1 MTASPDTISP
11 VGEQTRRHRAGSAW
25 TDRGTAHL
33 VSGGPGDWAA
43 SVDCNRRAVE
53 LMDGLP
59 VAENEGYLADLGAAW
74 VNLGCALLAD
84 PSRRSLE
91 EALGA
96 FDRGTDLLGRLP
108 VGSSPRFRHNLA
120 AAWMNR
126 ADALAQIDSETSRS
140 GALRAYGRAIEIA
153 GRLPLD
159 EKPSFR
165 VLLASCWINLGSL
178 QQRMLDFTG
187 AVRACDGALA
197 AIGSLPRTGHRLATH
212 HAATAWTNRG
222 EALLS
227 ESPVEGA
234 RRSVE
239 SAGMALALLEGR
251 AVGGAADAKLRL
263 RALRVMARG
272 LEARVRSSP
281 HGADEVA
288 VLTDVAERGMSLAFS
303 SRHAAPDVFDPF
315 VIWFF
320 SFGSRAYGRHQ
331 PQFLAE
337 YLNEALR
344 RPESRACR
352 ELAVGLRAIAL
363 KSAAGTLEGL
373 GRNRLLVH
381 GTRQTELIMQA
392 VRDLRAIVHFD
403 A

>member
-1 MTASPDTISP
+1 
-11 VGEQTRRHRAGSAW
+11 
-25 TDRGTAHL
+25 
-33 VSGGPGDWAA
+33 
-43 SVDCNRRAVE
+43 
-53 LMDGLP
+53 
-59 VAENEGYLADLGAAW
+59 
-74 VNLGCALLAD
+74 
-84 PSRRSLE
+84 
-91 EALGA
+91 
-96 FDRGTDLLGRLP
+96 
-108 VGSSPRFRHNLA
+108 
-120 AAWMNR
+120 
-126 ADALAQIDSETSRS
+126 
-140 GALRAYGRAIEIA
+140 
-153 GRLPLD
+153 
-159 EKPSFR
+159 
-165 VLLASCWINLGSL
+165 
-178 QQRMLDFTG
+178 
-187 AVRACDGALA
+187 
-197 AIGSLPRTGHRLATH
+197 
-212 HAATAWTNRG
+212 
-222 EALLS
+222 
-227 ESPVEGA
+227 
-234 RRSVE
+234 
-239 SAGMALALLEGR
+239 
-251 AVGGAADAKLRL
+251 
-263 RALRVMARG
+263 MARG

>member
-1 MTASPDTISP
+1 
-11 VGEQTRRHRAGSAW
+11 
-25 TDRGTAHL
+25 
-33 VSGGPGDWAA
+33 
-43 SVDCNRRAVE
+43 
-53 LMDGLP
+53 MDGLP

-84 PSRRSLE
+84 PSRGSLE
-91 EALGA
+91 GALDA

-108 VGSSPRFRHNLA
+108 VESSPRFRHNLA

-126 ADALAQIDSETSRS
+126 ADACAQIDTDSSRS
-140 GALRAYGRAIEIA
+140 SALRAYGRAIEIA

-178 QQRMLDFTG
+178 RQRMHDFTG

-197 AIGSLPRTGHRLATH
+197 AIGSLPRSGHRLATH

-227 ESPVEGA
+227 ESTAEGA
-234 RRSVE
+234 RRSAE
-239 SAGMALALLEGR
+239 SAGMALALLDGR
-251 AVGGAADAKLRL
+251 DLGGAADAKLSL

-272 LEARVRSSP
+272 LEAQLRSSA

-288 VLTDVAERGMSLAFS
+288 ALTDVAERGMSLAFS
-303 SRHAAPDVFDPF
+303 RRDAAPDVFDPF

-320 SFGSRAYGRHQ
+320 SFGSRVYGRHQ

-337 YLNEALR
+337 YLNEVLLL
-344 RPESRACR
+344 PEARACR
-352 ELAVGLRAIAL
+352 ELAAGLRAIAL
-363 KSAAGTLEGL
+363 KAAAGTLEGL
-373 GRNRLLVH
+373 GRHRLLVQ
-381 GTRQTELIMQA
+381 GTRQTGLIMQA
-392 VRDLRAIVHFD
+392 VRDLRDIVQFD
-403 A
+403 P